1 MIIKNYEFGKTNFLN
16 SNLFL
21 LYGDNDGFKKETIN
35 KIENE
40 LKFKKF
46 LYHESEIIN
55 NTENFYNTILTKSFF
70 ENEKIIIIKRS
81 TDKIFNIIKNLLD
94 KDLSNIKIILDS
106 DILEK
111 KSKLRNLFEKD
122 KNLVCVPFYPD
133 DFKSLNYIA
142 THFFKKEKI
151 KVSQIALNLII
162 ERSNGSRDHLKTELK
177 KIGIYAYSKKEI
189 DIAEVIKLTN
199 LGKNYN
205 ISDLVENCLAKNQ
218 NKMSKIMNENN
229 FSNEEAIIVI
239 RTFLFKAK
247 RLLNLSKVAKN
258 EKNIEQVIASYK
270 PPIFWKEK
278 EIVKQQ
284 LRIWSANKLKRLIN
298 EINETELL
306 IKKNINNSMNI
317 LFDFIFKI
325 SKNVNN

>member
-1 MIIKNYEFGKTNFLN
+1 
-16 SNLFL
+16 
-21 LYGDNDGFKKETIN
+21 
-35 KIENE
+35 
-40 LKFKKF
+40 
-46 LYHESEIIN
+46 
-55 NTENFYNTILTKSFF
+55 
-70 ENEKIIIIKRS
+70 
-81 TDKIFNIIKNLLD
+81 
-94 KDLSNIKIILDS
+94 
-106 DILEK
+106 
-111 KSKLRNLFEKD
+111 
-122 KNLVCVPFYPD
+122 
-133 DFKSLNYIA
+133 
-142 THFFKKEKI
+142 
-151 KVSQIALNLII
+151 
-162 ERSNGSRDHLKTELK
+162 
-177 KIGIYAYSKKEI
+177 
-189 DIAEVIKLTN
+189 
-199 LGKNYN
+199 
-205 ISDLVENCLAKNQ
+205 
-218 NKMSKIMNENN
+218 MNENN

>member
-35 KIENE
+35 KVENE

>member
-16 SNLFL
+16 NNLFL
-21 LYGDNDGFKKETIN
+21 LYGDNEGYKKEIID
-35 KIENE
+35 KIDNE

-46 LYHESEIIN
+46 LYYESEIIN

-81 TDKIFNIIKNLLD
+81 SDKILNIIKDLLD
-94 KDLSNIKIILDS
+94 KDLSDIKIILEA

-111 KSKLRNLFEKD
+111 KSKLRSLFEKD

-142 THFFKKEKI
+142 THFFKEKKI

-162 ERSNGSRDHLKTELK
+162 ERSNGSRDHLKSELK
-177 KIGIYAYSKKEI
+177 KIGIYAYNKKEI
-189 DIAEVIKLTN
+189 GIAEVIKLTN

-205 ISDLVENCLAKNQ
+205 ISDLVENCLARNQ
-218 NKMSKIMNENN
+218 NKISKIMNENN

-258 EKNIEQVIASYK
+258 EKNIEQAIASHK

-278 EIVKQQ
+278 EIIKQQ
-284 LRIWSANKLKRLIN
+284 LRIWSESKLKLLIN
-298 EINETELL
+298 EINETELM
-306 IKKNINNSMNI
+306 IKKNINISMNI

-325 SKNVNN
+325 SKDINN

>member
-35 KIENE
+35 KVENE

-142 THFFKKEKI
+142 THFFKEKKI

>member
-35 KIENE
+35 KVENE

-205 ISDLVENCLAKNQ
+205 ISDLVENCLARNQ
-218 NKMSKIMNENN
+218 NKISKIMNENN

-258 EKNIEQVIASYK
+258 EKNIEQAIASHK

-278 EIVKQQ
+278 EIIKQQ
-284 LRIWSANKLKRLIN
+284 LRIWSESKLKLLIN
-298 EINETELL
+298 EINETELM
-306 IKKNINNSMNI
+306 IKKNINISMNI

-325 SKNVNN
+325 SKDINN

>member
-16 SNLFL
+16 NNLFL
-21 LYGDNDGFKKETIN
+21 LYGDNEGYKKEIID
-35 KIENE
+35 KIDNE

-46 LYHESEIIN
+46 LYYESEIIN

-81 TDKIFNIIKNLLD
+81 SDKILNIIKDLLD
-94 KDLSNIKIILDS
+94 KDLSDIKIILEA

-111 KSKLRNLFEKD
+111 KSKLRSLFEKD

-142 THFFKKEKI
+142 THFFKEKKI

-162 ERSNGSRDHLKTELK
+162 ERSNGSRAHLKSELK
-177 KIGIYAYSKKEI
+177 KIGIYAYNKKEI
-189 DIAEVIKLTN
+189 HIAEVIKLTN

-218 NKMSKIMNENN
+218 NKISKIMNENN

-258 EKNIEQVIASYK
+258 EKNIEQAIASHK

-278 EIVKQQ
+278 EIIKQQ
-284 LRIWSANKLKRLIN
+284 LRIWSESKLKLLIN
-298 EINETELL
+298 EINETELM
-306 IKKNINNSMNI
+306 IKKNINISMNI

-325 SKNVNN
+325 SKNINN